1 MSGTT
6 VSIGL
11 PGHHA
16 PGVGFEAPF
25 EMLSACHER
34 VERTLR
40 LLDRLQ
46 AHLADKGWDPQA
58 ADAARDVLRYFD
70 LAAPLHHEDEALH
83 VFPPLLAQG
92 DERVCAVV
100 RRLQADHEA
109 MGQVWPRARVLL
121 QGVAQAQAREAWAG
135 WDAEALQTLAEFR
148 GLYGEHIALEESLA
162 YPQARALLDAASLQ
176 RMGADMQARRTRR

>member
-1 MSGTT
+1 MNATS

-58 ADAARDVLRYFD
+58 ADAARDVVRYFD
-70 LAAPLHHEDEALH
+70 LAAPLHHEDEERH
-83 VFPPLLAQG
+83 VFPPLLAAG
-92 DERVCAVV
+92 DAAVCAAV
-100 RRLQADHEA
+100 RRLQADHVVMA
-109 MGQVWPRARVLL
+109 QVWPAARQLL
-121 QGVAQAQAREAWAG
+121 QGVADAGTPAAWTG
-135 WDAEALQTLAEFR
+135 WDAAALRTLAAFR
-148 GLYGEHIALEESLA
+148 GCYGEHIALEESLV
-162 YPQARALLDAASLQ
+162 YPSASALLDGASLR
-176 RMGADMQARRTRR
+176 RMGADMQDRRTRR